1 MFLFCLFAYFVCDHG
16 YTCAMYGTC
25 VIRSQIHVNAGHRA
39 FEASAIF
46 FLSVET
52 YDLSR
57 SIRFKYAKCFVDFCD
72 GIVLRKGPMS
82 SWYV

>member
-46 FLSVET
+46 FYPLRHMTCPGPS
-52 YDLSR
+52 DLNMQNVLWT
-57 SIRFKYAKCFVDFCD
+57 FVMGLF
-72 GIVLRKGPMS
+72 
-82 SWYV
+82 